1 MVRRILI
8 LGAGAGGTI
17 VANKLARDL
26 RREIAKGE
34 VEVTVL
40 DKDNRN
46 VNPAGFTFLPFGFYT
61 QLDIVRARSS
71 LLSPRVKFLY
81 GENGECRRVDLKSR
95 SVVVSS
101 RKQYNYDYLVI
112 ATGAVLD
119 VASVPGLAKDLNTF
133 YTYDGA
139 LKLRDVIAGF
149 KGGRIVIHTV
159 KMPISCPGAPG
170 KFAVL
175 LDDYL
180 RYVKGEEVRKNTDI
194 QFLWPGDA
202 IGPPSYNANLTANFE
217 RREINLTRKFI
228 TVEVD
233 RKNKEVVSTQGERV
247 KYDLLVS
254 IPPHKGA
261 LIGSGISDENGWVP
275 ADKYTLQYKSGSEHY
290 DDVYVIGDAG
300 PPDRLKMGITTH
312 FQSLYAAQ
320 NLINDVMG
328 TGVKQLY
335 RGETG
340 CPYLESSYT
349 SYSAGRAYMAAWTYN
364 KPLSKFKATELG
376 WLLYRMYYY
385 LYFDM
390 TLKGLL

>member
-1 MVRRILI
+1 MPRKILI

-17 VANKLARDL
+17 VANKLAREL
-26 RREIAKGE
+26 RREIAKDE

-46 VNPAGFTFLPFGFYT
+46 VNSAGLTFLPFGFYT

-71 LLSPRVKFLY
+71 LLSPRVKFIY
-81 GENGECRRVDLKSR
+81 GENGECCCIDLKNR

-101 RKQYNYDYLVI
+101 GKQYSYDYLVI
-112 ATGAVLD
+112 ATGVVFD
-119 VASVPGLAKDLNTF
+119 IASVPGLAEDFTTF
-133 YTYDGA
+133 YTYNGA
-139 LKLRDVIAGF
+139 LKLRDIIVGF
-149 KGGRIVIHTV
+149 EGGRIVIHAV
-159 KMPISCPGAPG
+159 RMPLSCPGAPG

-180 RYVKGEEVRKNTDI
+180 RYIKGEKVRKNTDI

-217 RREINLTRKFI
+217 RRGINLTRKFV
-228 TVEVD
+228 TAEVD

-261 LIGSGISDENGWVP
+261 LMDSGISDENGWVP
-275 ADKYTLQYKSGSEHY
+275 ADRHTLQYKSGTEHY
-290 DDVYVIGDAG
+290 DNVYVIGDAG
-300 PPDRLKMGITTH
+300 PADRLKTGISTH

-320 NLINDVMG
+320 NLINDITG
-328 TGVKQLY
+328 IGVKQLY
-335 RGETG
+335 KGEMG
-340 CPYLESSYT
+340 CPYLDSSYT
-349 SYSAGRAYMAAWTYN
+349 PYSTGKAYIAAWTYN
-364 KPLSKFKATELG
+364 RPQPPFKATELG
-376 WLLYRMYYY
+376 WSLYRMYYY

-390 TLKGLL
+390 TLKGVF